1 MIDFTS
7 TSWNEQNLIE
17 FYNEKIQVVKTYP
30 MEELEAYVTKKLLN
44 LSYEWVEGEK
54 GEPKE
59 VEVYEPVIEYI
70 DNNWDEVTKSFYMAQ
85 NPSEYQSANR
95 IQETRKALR

>member
-30 MEELEAYVTKKLLN
+30 MEELEAYVTKSLLN
-44 LSYEWVEGEK
+44 LTYDHIEGEN
-54 GEPKE
+54 GDPQE
-59 VEVYEPVIEYI
+59 VEVYEPVSEYI
-70 DNNWDEVTKSFYMAQ
+70 DNNWDVVTKSFYMSN